1 MNRWLLLR
9 VVLLSAAMVWAIY
22 SIGDGAS
29 VDLLAEV
36 PVALSPP
43 TARPTATMGNMEQ
56 LTTVLEGRAAAAA
69 ACGRRGT
76 MQLSFGKNGL
86 EAASWLGDDLGDARG
101 CVEKALWAEA
111 WPGLQQPL
119 QLDWP
124 LQ

>member
-9 VVLLSAAMVWAIY
+9 IVLLSAAMVWAIY
-22 SIGDGAS
+22 SIGDGPS

-36 PVALSPP
+36 PVQLSPP
-43 TARPTATMGNMEQ
+43 AEVPPGTMGTMEQ
-56 LTTVLEGRAAAAA
+56 LTTILEARAAAAA

-76 MQLSFGKNGL
+76 VQLSFGRKGL
-86 EAASWLGDDLGDARG
+86 EAASWLGEDLGDARG
-101 CVEKALWAEA
+101 CVEQALWAVP
-111 WPGLQQPL
+111 WPGLEQPL

>member
-9 VVLLSAAMVWAIY
+9 IVLLSAAMVWAIY
-22 SIGDGAS
+22 SIGEGPS

-36 PVALSPP
+36 PVQLSPP
-43 TARPTATMGNMEQ
+43 AQRPAGAMGNMEQ
-56 LTTVLEGRAAAAA
+56 LTMMLEARAAAAA

-76 MQLSFGKNGL
+76 VQLSFGKDGL
-86 EAASWLGDDLGDARG
+86 EAAFWLGEDLGEARG
-101 CVEKALWAEA
+101 CVEQALWAEA
-111 WPGLQQPL
+111 WPGLEQPL

>member
-9 VVLLSAAMVWAIY
+9 IVLLSAAMVWAIY
-22 SIGDGAS
+22 SIGESPS

-36 PVALSPP
+36 PVQLSPP
-43 TARPTATMGNMEQ
+43 AVRAVVAMGNMEQ
-56 LTTVLEGRAAAAA
+56 LTTVLERQAAAAA

-76 MQLSFGKNGL
+76 LQLTFGKGGL
-86 EAASWLGDDLGDARG
+86 EAASWLGDDLGDARA
-101 CVEKALWAEA
+101 CVELALWAGT
-111 WPGLQQPL
+111 WPGLENPL